1 MLLPVDYSRI
11 TPLVYDSYDELK
23 GLSVVEF
30 DEGNDGGGDGF
41 YLYWPLGREQAEPF
55 VCLFRHE
62 EHILTVP
69 YRRLADFL
77 ADFTTGESNL
87 SDESFFYFS
96 YAQAKLRFK
105 KGQPE
110 QTIEI
115 LLDCVSPFP
124 DFSDAWS
131 LLAAAYQMID
141 HYADAAVAVR
151 KAILSAWQF
160 GMPSA
165 QCVTVFQSVT
175 VPSHLAHDPLFK
187 NREDLFQ
194 AGTHRQAFQLDYARL
209 WSIAQ
214 RYIEL
219 EDIESAVRVTQNYGY
234 ALHRAPQSQRVALQF
249 STNQWEA
256 DLQALKQK
264 LRA

>member
-1 MLLPVDYSRI
+1 MLLPIDYSRI
-11 TPLVYDSYDELK
+11 TPLLYDSHDELK

-55 VCLFRHE
+55 VCRFRHE
-62 EHILTVP
+62 EHILTAP
-69 YRRLADFL
+69 YRQLADFL
-77 ADFTTGESNL
+77 ADFTIGESNL

-105 KGQPE
+105 KGQLE
-110 QTIEI
+110 QAIETS
-115 LLDCVSPFP
+115 LDCVSTFP

-131 LLAAAYQMID
+131 LLAAAFQALGQ
-141 HYADAAVAVR
+141 HADAAVAVR
-151 KAILSAWQF
+151 RALLCAWQF
-160 GMPSA
+160 GMPSN
-165 QCVTVFQSVT
+165 QCIAVFQSVT

-187 NREDLFQ
+187 NRENLLH
-194 AGTHRQAFQLDYARL
+194 AGTYRQAFQIDYARL
-209 WSIAQ
+209 WSITQ
-214 RYIEL
+214 QYTEL
-219 EDIESAVRVTQNYGY
+219 GDIESAVRIAQNYGY
-234 ALHRAPQSQRVALQF
+234 ALHCAPQSQREALQF
-249 STNQWEA
+249 STNQWAA